1 MAQEAAQG
9 PIYIMK
15 EGSQSTTGRDAQY
28 NNIMAAMA
36 VAGSVVSTLGPKGM
50 DKMLVDSTG
59 DIVVTNDGVTIL
71 RKMDIEHPAAKMI
84 VEVAKTQDA
93 QVGDGTT
100 TAVVLAGE
108 LLKQAGILLERN
120 VHPAAI
126 IKGYGMAAKKALELI
141 DDMAIKV
148 SEKDVEML
156 RKIAGTSFT
165 GKDSENARE
174 FLSDMVVKS
183 AARMMEKDSKG
194 NYEVDTK
201 NFVLVKKAG
210 GEVADS
216 KIVEG
221 VVIDKGIVS
230 FQMPRKLK
238 NAKVLAME
246 YGFDARDTKLDAEYK
261 VKSNVGF
268 QAFRDEEDRQVREQV
283 ERVAK
288 LGVTAVFTTQAIN
301 DLAQNYMA
309 KYGIIGLRRLK
320 RSDVDRVAKA
330 SGGQVITNLDDISQI
345 DIGTVGQIEE
355 IDVGDDKMTV
365 LTGCKDN
372 NVISFIL
379 RAPTTHIVDEY
390 ERGIDDA
397 LHAVE
402 TSIKDGKIVPGGA
415 AVETELSLRLRQYA
429 ATVQGKEQLSIQAFA
444 DALEIIPKA
453 LAMNAGLNAIDS
465 MIELKTKHGGKGGR
479 NFGLN
484 VYTGKSVDMV
494 KAGVVEPL
502 RIKTQAVESAVE
514 AVQMILRIDDV
525 LAATQVKPPAGPQ
538 GGPGGYGM

>member
-1 MAQEAAQG
+1 
-9 PIYIMK
+9 MK

-174 FLSDMVVKS
+174 FLSDMVVK
-183 AARMMEKDSKG
+183 AVARMMEKDSKG

>member
-174 FLSDMVVKS
+174 FLSDMVVK
-183 AARMMEKDSKG
+183 AVARMMEKDSKG